1 MTLNLFNN
9 IKKCKKMAYKS
20 YFECIFMDVG
30 WALNIT
36 LIYIV
41 VLYVLLILVLV
52 REYSIT
58 KTAVICLRLISAC
71 SMYVRRGC
79 HKSLS
84 LSHSEEVKYNINR
97 QHAIMCLT
105 TFIIT
110 YSCVYRPAHFI
121 NCWVFFWSKN
131 RHRKSQIGVAEVFF
145 VQCSSASDFFALT
158 FCECVCLCTNVIFVC
173 SFNFFLFLLVV
184 KCSWLV
190 LYISLL

>member
-41 VLYVLLILVLV
+41 VLYVFLILVLV

-58 KTAVICLRLISAC
+58 KTAVICIRLISAC

-79 HKSLS
+79 HKYLSLS

-121 NCWVFFWSKN
+121 NCWFFFLVEESTSQKSIWRGRSLLCTMFISKWFLCPHILWVCVFVYEC
-131 RHRKSQIGVAEVFF
+131 HICLF
-145 VQCSSASDFFALT
+145 VQFF
-158 FCECVCLCTNVIFVC
+158 
-173 SFNFFLFLLVV
+173 SFSPG
-184 KCSWLV
+184 C
-190 LYISLL
+190 